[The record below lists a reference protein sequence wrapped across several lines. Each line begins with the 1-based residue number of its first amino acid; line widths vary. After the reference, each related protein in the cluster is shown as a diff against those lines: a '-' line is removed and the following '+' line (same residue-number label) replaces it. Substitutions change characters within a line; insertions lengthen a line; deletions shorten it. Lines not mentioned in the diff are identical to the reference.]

1 MWAKAM
7 SAMLGFSLVHEMPMS
22 IFRGARGS
30 LAPLLTTCV
39 TFGRLLYTLNFY
51 FPQLQKANI

>member
-7 SAMLGFSLVHEMPMS
+7 SAMLGFPLVNEMPMP
-22 IFRGARGS
+22 IFRGAGGS
-30 LAPLLTTCV
+30 LAPLFTTCV

-51 FPQLQKANI
+51 FPPL